1 MKEEVNM
8 QIINVNCI
16 PREYNG
22 KKISL
27 RQIQIKILSS
37 NMKK

>member
-22 KKISL
+22 KKNFTETD
-27 RQIQIKILSS
+27 S
-37 NMKK
+37 N